1 MVAFRRYENS
11 ADWMKRS
18 ALTIVVL
25 VLSLPPVAA
34 QNEIRYKVR
43 LAPVPMDIAM
53 RSTVAGRGSAT
64 ATLKGNLLTVNGTF
78 DGLRSAATAARLYL
92 GPAMGIRGMP
102 FGDLMISKATEG
114 TISGSV
120 TLMPDQARALER
132 SRVYLQI
139 SSERA
144 PDGNLW
150 GWVVR

>member
-1 MVAFRRYENS
+1 MTRA
-11 ADWMKRS
+11 
-18 ALTIVVL
+18 ALTTVLL
-25 VLSLPPVAA
+25 VLALPAAA
-34 QNEIRYKVR
+34 QNEVRYKVR
-43 LAPVPMDIAM
+43 LSPVPMDIAM

-64 ATLKGNLLTVNGTF
+64 AVLKGNVLTVNGTF

-102 FGDLMISKATEG
+102 FGDLTISKATEG

>member
-1 MVAFRRYENS
+1 MMRA
-11 ADWMKRS
+11 
-18 ALTIVVL
+18 ALTTVL
-25 VLSLPPVAA
+25 LLLALPAAA
-34 QNEIRYKVR
+34 QNEVRYKVR
-43 LAPVPMDIAM
+43 LSPVPMDIAM

-64 ATLKGNLLTVNGTF
+64 AVLKGNVLTVNGTF

-102 FGDLMISKATEG
+102 FGDLTISKATEG

>member
-1 MVAFRRYENS
+1 MTRA
-11 ADWMKRS
+11 
-18 ALTIVVL
+18 ALTTVLL
-25 VLSLPPVAA
+25 VLALPAAA
-34 QNEIRYKVR
+34 QNEVRYKVR
-43 LAPVPMDIAM
+43 LSPVPMDIAM

-64 ATLKGNLLTVNGTF
+64 AVLKGNVLTVNGTF
-78 DGLRSAATAARLYL
+78 DGLRSPATAARLYL

-102 FGDLMISKATEG
+102 FGDLTISKATEG